1 MKLIVIQ
8 SIRVIFIILSI
19 FVFHSCQNKEGEDK
33 KVTEIRTQGPISD
46 IVRNPVT
53 ADGNE
58 DTINVAKITFEKTLY
73 DFGTVKVGA
82 IVEQEF
88 RFTNTGKIP
97 LLINDCRSTCGC
109 TVPEWPKHAIMPG
122 EGGTITVRFNTEGR
136 KYDQDRPVTVIANT
150 FPKNTIVRL
159 RGHVELN

>member
-1 MKLIVIQ
+1 MKLIVTLTTKL
-8 SIRVIFIILSI
+8 IFIILSI
-19 FVFHSCQNKEGEDK
+19 IVMNSCQNTESGEKD
-33 KVTEIRTQGPISD
+33 VTEIRTQGSISD

-53 ADGNE
+53 ADGSE
-58 DTINVAKITFEKTLY
+58 DTINVAKITFKQTIY
-73 DFGTVKVGA
+73 DFGTVKEGE

-88 RFTNTGKIP
+88 EFTNTGKIP

-109 TVPEWPKHAIMPG
+109 TVPEWPKEAIMPG
-122 EGGTITVRFNTEGR
+122 GGGTIKVRFNTADR

-150 FPKNTIVRL
+150 YPRNTIVRL